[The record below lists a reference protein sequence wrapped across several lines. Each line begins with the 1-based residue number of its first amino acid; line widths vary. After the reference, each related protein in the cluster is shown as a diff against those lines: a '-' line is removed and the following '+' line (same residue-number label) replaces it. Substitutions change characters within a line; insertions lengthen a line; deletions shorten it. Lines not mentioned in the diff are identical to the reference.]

1 MKEEVTTGEVM
12 EEKTIGEN
20 ILTLLKVSDG
30 ECVTWQATAPPAGLE
45 RVLSLGKFPLIEITK
60 ATIHHGYRLIIEDF
74 EVLEEEFDKEIV
86 IDETKELQLLDKD
99 YYSNVF
105 KNKGMMDQVGKK
117 VPEHPGFLLTPVRMT
132 RSKTRMTENLPPKPK
147 RLKTGGIQ
155 CERCDKQYKTEK
167 NFNKHKCK

>member
-1 MKEEVTTGEVM
+1 LSNFGTRWTS
-12 EEKTIGEN
+12 
-20 ILTLLKVSDG
+20 SDKS
-30 ECVTWQATAPPAGLE
+30 QLAIFLNSFPPAGLE

-74 EVLEEEFDKEIV
+74 EVLEEEFDNEIV

-99 YYSNVF
+99 YYANVF

-132 RSKTRMTENLPPKPK
+132 RSKTRMTEHLPPKPK
-147 RLKTGGIQ
+147 RLKTGGLQ